1 MRENK
6 IESMYR
12 DLMFINRLDVPDD
25 IKYHLRQ
32 VYKMEEKE
40 LRAKWQYKLVMNEL
54 KLFAYYSWGLF
65 QDVPGP
71 TILDEELEK
80 IVGAGADE

>member
-1 MRENK
+1 
-6 IESMYR
+6 
-12 DLMFINRLDVPDD
+12 
-25 IKYHLRQ
+25 
-32 VYKMEEKE
+32 MEEKE